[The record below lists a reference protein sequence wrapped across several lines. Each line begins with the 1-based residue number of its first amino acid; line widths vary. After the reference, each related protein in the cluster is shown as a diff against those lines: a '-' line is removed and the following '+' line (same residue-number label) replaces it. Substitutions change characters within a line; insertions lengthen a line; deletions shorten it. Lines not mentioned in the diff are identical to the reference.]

1 MIDLLQQR
9 LAQYAIDGAEQQE
22 QALKEMLQ
30 ELTLYAL
37 WRAGFFNIAAFQG
50 GTCLRILYGLPR
62 FSEDL
67 DFILQSPDPDFSWAG
82 VLEGVA
88 AILAEFGIAAELVD
102 RTRADRAVRQAML
115 KDDSLGG
122 QLNLKFTDLPP
133 GRKLRVKLEVD
144 TNPPAGSAWELR
156 FHDFPTDFAVLVQ
169 DLPSNFALK
178 LHALLCR
185 PYAKGR
191 DWYDLLWY
199 IRNGTLPN
207 LGLLQSALQQAGP
220 FADGDVEVHPDWLR
234 QALLEKIQ
242 SLGWAEAI
250 RDVEPFLS
258 AMERR
263 SLTVWGVPLF
273 SERVQQLC
281 GRMGFLK
288 GDRFIL
294 DRAVI
299 GNGID
304 RR

>member
-1 MIDLLQQR
+1 MIELLQDR
-9 LAQYAIDGAEQQE
+9 LAQFAIDGAEQQE

-37 WRAGFFNIAAFQG
+37 WREGFFNIAAFQG
-50 GTCLRILYGLPR
+50 GTSLRILYGLPR

-67 DFILQSPDPDFSWAG
+67 DFILQSPDPSFSWAR
-82 VLEGVA
+82 VLEGVG

-133 GRKLRVKLEVD
+133 GRKLRIKLEMD
-144 TNPPAGSAWELR
+144 TNPPAGSAWDQR

-185 PYAKGR
+185 PYIKGR

-199 IRNGTLPN
+199 VRNGTLPN
-207 LGLLQSALQQAGP
+207 LALLQNALQQAGP
-220 FADGDVEVHPDWLR
+220 FADGDVEVNAEWLR

-242 SLGWAEAI
+242 SLDWEEAI
-250 RDVEPFLS
+250 RDVEPFLN

-263 SLTVWGVPLF
+263 SLVVWGEPLF
-273 SERVQQLC
+273 TERVRQLC
-281 GRMGFLK
+281 GR
-288 GDRFIL
+288 
-294 DRAVI
+294 V
-299 GNGID
+299 
-304 RR
+304 

>member
-1 MIDLLQQR
+1 MIELLQDR
-9 LAQYAIDGAEQQE
+9 LAQFAIDGAEQQE

-37 WRAGFFNIAAFQG
+37 WREGFFKIAAFQG
-50 GTCLRILYGLPR
+50 GTSLRILYGLPR

-67 DFILQSPDPDFSWAG
+67 DFILQSPDPSFSWAR
-82 VLEGVA
+82 VLEGVG

-133 GRKLRVKLEVD
+133 GRKLRIKLEID
-144 TNPPAGSAWELR
+144 TNPPAGSAWDQR

-185 PYAKGR
+185 PYIKGR

-199 IRNGTLPN
+199 VRNGTLPN
-207 LGLLQSALQQAGP
+207 LALLQNALQQAGP
-220 FADGDVEVHPDWLR
+220 FADGDVEVNAEWLR

-242 SLGWAEAI
+242 SLDWEEAI
-250 RDVEPFLS
+250 RDVEPFLN

-263 SLTVWGVPLF
+263 SLVVWGEPLF
-273 SERVQQLC
+273 TERVRQLC
-281 GRMGFLK
+281 GR
-288 GDRFIL
+288 
-294 DRAVI
+294 V
-299 GNGID
+299 
-304 RR
+304 

>member
-1 MIDLLQQR
+1 MIELLQQR
-9 LAQYAIDGAEQQE
+9 LARYAIDGAEQQE

-37 WRAGFFNIAAFQG
+37 WREGFFNIAAFQG

-67 DFILQSPDPDFSWAG
+67 DFILQSPDPGFSWSGVLAG
-82 VLEGVA
+82 VK

-102 RTRADRAVRQAML
+102 RTRADRAVRLAML

-122 QLNLKFTDLPP
+122 QLNLKFADLPP
-133 GRKLRVKLEVD
+133 GRKLRIKLEVD
-144 TNPPAGSAWELR
+144 ANPPAGSAWSQR
-156 FHDFPTDFAVLVQ
+156 FHDFPTDFPVLVQ

-185 PYAKGR
+185 PYTKGR

-207 LGLLQSALQQAGP
+207 LTLLQNALQQAGP
-220 FADGDVEVHPDWLR
+220 FADAAVEVNADWLR

-242 SLGWAEAI
+242 SLAWAEAI

-263 SLTVWGVPLF
+263 SLPVWGVPLF

-281 GRMGFLK
+281 GRGLQC
-288 GDRFIL
+288 
-294 DRAVI
+294 V
-299 GNGID
+299 
-304 RR
+304 

>member
-1 MIDLLQQR
+1 MIELLQQR
-9 LAQYAIDGAEQQE
+9 LTQYAMDGAEQQE

-37 WRAGFFNIAAFQG
+37 WREGFFKIAAFQG

-82 VLEGVA
+82 MLAGVA
-88 AILAEFGIAAELVD
+88 AILAEFGITAELVD
-102 RTRADRAVRQAML
+102 RTRVDRAVRQAML

-133 GRKLRVKLEVD
+133 GRKLRIKLEVD
-144 TNPPAGSAWELR
+144 TNPPAGSTWDQR

-178 LHALLCR
+178 IHALLCR
-185 PYAKGR
+185 PYIKGR

-207 LGLLQSALQQAGP
+207 FPLLQNALQQAGP
-220 FADGDVEVHPDWLR
+220 FADGDVAVNAEWLR

-242 SLGWAEAI
+242 SLDWEEAI

-263 SLTVWGVPLF
+263 SLVVWGRPLF
-273 SERVQQLC
+273 IERVQQLFE
-281 GRMGFLK
+281 RLF
-288 GDRFIL
+288 
-294 DRAVI
+294 
-299 GNGID
+299 
-304 RR
+304 

>member
-1 MIDLLQQR
+1 MIELLQQR
-9 LAQYAIDGAEQQE
+9 LAQNAIDGAEQQE
-22 QALKEMLQ
+22 QVLKEMLQ

-37 WRAGFFNIAAFQG
+37 WRKGFFNIAAFQG

-67 DFILQSPDPDFSWAG
+67 DFILQSPDPNFSWAR

-122 QLNLKFTDLPP
+122 QLNLKFKDLPP
-133 GRKLRVKLEVD
+133 GRKLRIKLEVD
-144 TNPPAGSAWELR
+144 TNPPAGSVWDQR
-156 FHDFPTDFAVLVQ
+156 FHDFPTDFSVLVQ

-185 PYAKGR
+185 PYTKGR

-199 IRNGTLPN
+199 VRKGILPN
-207 LGLLQSALQQAGP
+207 LGLLQNALQQAGP
-220 FADGDVEVHPDWLR
+220 FAGKDVEVNAVWLQ
-234 QALLEKIQ
+234 QALLERIQ
-242 SLGWAEAI
+242 SLDWEEAI

-263 SLTVWGVPLF
+263 SLTVWGEPLF

-281 GRMGFLK
+281 GR
-288 GDRFIL
+288 
-294 DRAVI
+294 V
-299 GNGID
+299 
-304 RR
+304 

>member
-1 MIDLLQQR
+1 MIELLQQR
-9 LAQYAIDGAEQQE
+9 LAQYVIDGAEQQE

-37 WRAGFFNIAAFQG
+37 WREGFFNIAAFQG
-50 GTCLRILYGLPR
+50 GTCLRIFHGLPR

-67 DFILQSPDPDFSWAG
+67 DFILQSPDPVFSWAG
-82 VLEGVA
+82 ILQRVA
-88 AILAEFGIAAELVD
+88 AILAEFGIVAELVD

-133 GRKLRVKLEVD
+133 GRKLRIKLEVD
-144 TNPPAGSAWELR
+144 TNPPAGSAWDQR

-178 LHALLCR
+178 IHALLCR
-185 PYAKGR
+185 PYTKGR

-199 IRNGTLPN
+199 VRNDTLPN
-207 LGLLQSALQQAGP
+207 LALLQNALQQAGP
-220 FADGDVEVHPDWLR
+220 FAEGNVEVDVEWLR
-234 QALLEKIQ
+234 QALLKKIR
-242 SLGWAEAI
+242 SLDWKEAT

-263 SLTVWGVPLF
+263 SLAFWGVPLF

-281 GRMGFLK
+281 AR
-288 GDRFIL
+288 
-294 DRAVI
+294 V
-299 GNGID
+299 
-304 RR
+304 

>member
-1 MIDLLQQR
+1 MIELLQQR
-9 LAQYAIDGAEQQE
+9 LARYAIDGAEQQE

-37 WRAGFFNIAAFQG
+37 WREGFFNIAAFQG

-67 DFILQSPDPDFSWAG
+67 DFILQSPDPGFSWSGVLAG
-82 VLEGVA
+82 VK

-102 RTRADRAVRQAML
+102 RTRADRAVRLAML

-122 QLNLKFTDLPP
+122 QLNLKFADLPP
-133 GRKLRVKLEVD
+133 GRKLRIKLEVD
-144 TNPPAGSAWELR
+144 TNPPAGSAWSQR
-156 FHDFPTDFAVLVQ
+156 FHDFPTDFPVLVQ

-185 PYAKGR
+185 PYTKGR

-207 LGLLQSALQQAGP
+207 LTLLQNALQQAGP
-220 FADGDVEVHPDWLR
+220 FADAAVEVNADWLR

-242 SLGWAEAI
+242 SLAWAEAI

-263 SLTVWGVPLF
+263 SLPVWGVPLF

-281 GRMGFLK
+281 GRGLQC
-288 GDRFIL
+288 
-294 DRAVI
+294 V
-299 GNGID
+299 
-304 RR
+304 